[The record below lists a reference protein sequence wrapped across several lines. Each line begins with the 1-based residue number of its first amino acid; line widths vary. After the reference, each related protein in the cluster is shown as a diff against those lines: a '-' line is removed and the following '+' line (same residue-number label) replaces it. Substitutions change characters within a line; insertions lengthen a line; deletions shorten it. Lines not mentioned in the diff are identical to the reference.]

1 MDNTNILIL
10 NKNMKPL
17 YKFKIGSSIFFSEYS
32 DYKIKDIDWVAI
44 FDIFPF
50 ENKKMM
56 KVKIGND
63 DIFMYKPNISK
74 QDFIDELYS
83 TNVIMKVGKF
93 LSSEFCKHFN
103 ITIEDLKSLE
113 QFFDKLDDKH
123 KYEKLIYKAYIENND
138 FVLTQEQ
145 RDKAYQEYKKYR
157 EQ

>member
-10 NKNMKPL
+10 KIMKPL
-17 YKFKIGSSIFFSEYS
+17 YKFKIGSSIFFSNYS
-32 DYKIKDIDWVAI
+32 DYKIKDVDWVTI
-44 FDIFPF
+44 FDVFPF
-50 ENKKMM
+50 KGKKMM

-63 DIFMYKPNISK
+63 DIFMYKPNITK

-83 TNVIMKVGKF
+83 TKVVMKVGKF

-123 KYEKLIYKAYIENND
+123 KYEKLIYEAYIENND